1 MSRVARDMMEQ
12 TVPARGSQPSVL
24 IHTVSWDGDVGTP
37 SGWATMPWPL
47 PAARAR
53 VSGVRLVMLLRPLR
67 QALGNVLTY
76 VDRVQPEYRRYGFG
90 LLAYLHT
97 GESNGYEFFKVCVRE

>member
-1 MSRVARDMMEQ
+1 MSRVARDMMEH
-12 TVPARGSQPSVL
+12 TVPARGSQLSVL

-37 SGWATMPWPL
+37 SGWATLPWPL

-76 VDRVQPEYRRYGFG
+76 VDRVQPEYQRLWVTRLFTHRRI
-90 LLAYLHT
+90 
-97 GESNGYEFFKVCVRE
+97 EWVRVFQSLCS